1 MVVVP
6 FFGRAC
12 ETPFTLF
19 LSLSKLHML
28 IWFRAEIIRM
38 LHMFIHSIS
47 RWFVALRPCAAGA
60 DAA

>member
-1 MVVVP
+1 MVRVP

-19 LSLSKLHML
+19 LSLSKLQML
-28 IWFRAEIIRM
+28 TWFRAETIRM

-47 RWFVALRPCAAGA
+47 RWFVALRPGA